1 MTELTRTNHATF
13 EGTTTAL
20 GEDVLIQCDEGYAI
34 ECGGEYVREMTIS
47 IERHKLPVR
56 GRRYMLGGKLVKVAD
71 YSYDDSSTLWV
82 TTDAGERVRWDG

>member
-13 EGTTTAL
+13 EGVTTPL
-20 GEDVLIQCDEGYAI
+20 GEDVRIECDEGYAI

-71 YSYDDSSTLWV
+71 YSYDDNGALWV

>member
-13 EGTTTAL
+13 EGVTTPL
-20 GEDVLIQCDEGYAI
+20 GEDVRIECDEGYAI

-56 GRRYMLGGKLVKVAD
+56 GRRYMLGGKLVKVDD
-71 YSYDDSSTLWV
+71 YTCDEGGALWV

>member
-13 EGTTTAL
+13 EGTTTPL
-20 GEDVLIQCDEGYAI
+20 GEDVRIECDEGYAI
-34 ECGGEYVREMTIS
+34 ECGGEYEREMTIS
-47 IERHKLPVR
+47 VERHKLPVR

-71 YSYDDSSTLWV
+71 YAYDEGSALWV

>member
-13 EGTTTAL
+13 EGVTTQL
-20 GEDVLIQCDEGYAI
+20 GEDVRIECDEGYAI
-34 ECGGEYVREMTIS
+34 ECGGEYVREMTVT

-71 YSYDDSSTLWV
+71 YSYDDNAALWV